1 MQRIGCGKKVHEY
14 LEYHSVCPLVRIGTP
29 HPLSRERVYPHQES
43 KGGEHSPA
51 GEGVGR
57 VPIRTAGKKA
67 QQSVYSV
74 DSCLAVIA
82 GG

>member
-1 MQRIGCGKKVHEY
+1 MQRIGSGKKYKY

-29 HPLSRERVYPHQES
+29 HPLSRERVYSPPES
-43 KGGEHSPA
+43 KGGEHTRLLVRGWA
-51 GEGVGR
+51 GPNSDGWR
-57 VPIRTAGKKA
+57 KSLTLCLLCM
-67 QQSVYSV
+67 